1 MSLVDV
7 HFSDFFN
14 VDPDVITA
22 YKAFNISLIRD
33 LPLFIDPFLLFNSED
48 EDYQAMHEGI
58 IQYLRFLRDESVG
71 VHLQL
76 SVIPTWYYF
85 PEVKQTWLGFSK
97 FGNDGRGLGKK
108 FAEALRDNLGA
119 LFGDIRQERIT
130 KGTHLEKLTLFDTGV
145 GRDMVSDFTTNLI
158 KQHLC
163 KYTQNFARQFLQSNQ
178 CKQVSVDKARFNYRT
193 KSWERQVFELPW
205 YRNDFVILCPV
216 DLLTRADNWINR
228 SDLIQ
233 NFEMI
238 AQSLPDKQLVAQM
251 NAYLRT
257 AVDPKAASKD
267 RRKQR
272 RRAVEDLLRRYPE
285 ILDYYIR
292 HKEDTGDKAHK
303 LSAEHVDEVFGIYVE
318 RVSYYSRMLAESTDF
333 YASRD
338 ATYAETH
345 TRIQYLKDFIE
356 HKGGHRLFWSQGKP
370 MRREEDVQL
379 LFGLVWNGSPS
390 DVSREVNDGRGP
402 VDYKISRGS
411 QQKTLVEFK
420 LASNSHLKR
429 NLKNQTDVYEK
440 ASDAKRSIKVIVF
453 FDNDQQK
460 RVRDIL
466 RDLGMQADRDIVL
479 IDARTDN
486 KPSGS
491 RA

>member
-22 YKAFNISLIRD
+22 YNAFNISLIRD

-58 IQYLRFLRDESVG
+58 IQYLQFLRDESAEA
-71 VHLQL
+71 HLQP
-76 SVIPTWYYF
+76 SVIPNWYYF

-119 LFGDIRQERIT
+119 LFDDIRQERIT
-130 KGTHLEKLTLFDTGV
+130 KGTHLEKLTLFDSGV

-163 KYTQNFARQFLQSNQ
+163 KYTQNFARQYLQSNQ
-178 CKQVSVDKARFNYRT
+178 CKQVSVEKARFNYRT

-233 NFEMI
+233 NFEVI

-257 AVDPKAASKD
+257 AVDPNAAAKD
-267 RRKQR
+267 
-272 RRAVEDLLRRYPE
+272 
-285 ILDYYIR
+285 
-292 HKEDTGDKAHK
+292 
-303 LSAEHVDEVFGIYVE
+303 
-318 RVSYYSRMLAESTDF
+318 
-333 YASRD
+333 
-338 ATYAETH
+338 
-345 TRIQYLKDFIE
+345 
-356 HKGGHRLFWSQGKP
+356 
-370 MRREEDVQL
+370 
-379 LFGLVWNGSPS
+379 
-390 DVSREVNDGRGP
+390 
-402 VDYKISRGS
+402 
-411 QQKTLVEFK
+411 
-420 LASNSHLKR
+420 
-429 NLKNQTDVYEK
+429 
-440 ASDAKRSIKVIVF
+440 
-453 FDNDQQK
+453 
-460 RVRDIL
+460 
-466 RDLGMQADRDIVL
+466 
-479 IDARTDN
+479 
-486 KPSGS
+486 
-491 RA
+491 

>member
-1 MSLVDV
+1 MSQVDV

-14 VDPDVITA
+14 IDPDVITS

-48 EDYQAMHEGI
+48 EEYQALHAGI
-58 IQYLRFLRDESVG
+58 IDYLRFLRDEATE
-71 VHLQL
+71 VHLQPG
-76 SVIPTWYYF
+76 VIPNWYYF

-97 FGNDGRGLGKK
+97 VGNDGRGLGKK

-119 LFGDIRQERIT
+119 LFGDIRHERIT
-130 KGTHLEKLTLFDTGV
+130 RGTHLEKLTLFDSGI

-163 KYTQNFARQFLQSNQ
+163 KYTQNFARQYLQSHQ
-178 CKQVSVDKARFNYRT
+178 RMQVSVDKAKFNYLT
-193 KSWERQVFELPW
+193 KSWERHVFELPW
-205 YRNDFVILCPV
+205 YDDDYVILCPV

-233 NFEMI
+233 NFEVI
-238 AQSLPDKQLVAQM
+238 ARSLPDAQLVAQM

-257 AVDPKAASKD
+257 AVDPKASAKD

-272 RRAVEDLLRRYPE
+272 RRAVEDLLRRYPK

-292 HKEDTGDKAHK
+292 HKEDTGDKAHE
-303 LSAEHVDEVFGIYVE
+303 LSAERVDEVFGIYVE

-345 TRIQYLKDFIE
+345 RRVQYLKDFIE

-379 LFGLVWNGSPS
+379 LFRLVWNGSPS

-429 NLKNQTDVYEK
+429 NLEKQTDVYEK
-440 ASDAKRSIKVIVF
+440 ASDARKSIKVVVF
-453 FDNDQQK
+453 FDRTQERK
-460 RVRDIL
+460 VKGIL
-466 RDLGMQADRDIVL
+466 RELQMLNNEDVVL
-479 IDARTDN
+479 IDAREDN

-491 RA
+491 KA